1 MEFGLVFQPSV
12 LTTPGDVAFAEER
25 GFTHAWLYDSQMIYS
40 DVYVTMA
47 LCAARTTRIKLG
59 TGVTNPLSRIAPVT
73 ANAFSSLNMIAPG
86 RLVMAIGTGN
96 TARRTLGMPAARLID
111 LTDHVRV
118 VHDLC
123 AGNTT
128 DYTEGHRHRKIRFLN
143 QDDDFYNLK
152 DPIPILL
159 GASGPKL
166 LAAAGEFA
174 DGVMLFGPVS
184 PALTRF
190 VMRHVRAGAERA
202 GRDPDE
208 LYVTCMT
215 AFHLTET
222 GQDLESPEVR
232 RAVGP
237 FVASS
242 VNIFALSNPDI
253 SALPEEYRDEMAA
266 FKNIY
271 KVTDDPIET
280 RHLSMYEDYL
290 HGFRE
295 EHVKL
300 VTENLI
306 RATTLTGTAEEI
318 VTAIGEMREA
328 GVNQVAI
335 QPILDVRTTADQ
347 FAREVMERFNAVEH
361 S

>member
-1 MEFGLVFQPSV
+1 MDFGLVFQPSAK
-12 LTTPGDVAFAEER
+12 TTPDDVAFAEDR

-47 LCAARTTRIKLG
+47 LCAAKTERIRLG
-59 TGVTNPLSRIAPVT
+59 AGVTNPLSRISPVT
-73 ANAFSSLNMIAPG
+73 ANAFASLNMIAPG

-96 TARRTLGMPAARLID
+96 TARRTLGMPAAK
-111 LTDHVRV
+111 LTEVTEHVRV
-118 VHDLC
+118 FRELC
-123 AGNTT
+123 VGNTT
-128 DYTEGHRHRKIRFLN
+128 DYSEGSRHRKIRFLN
-143 QDDDFYNLK
+143 QDGDFYNLK
-152 DPIPILL
+152 DPIPVLV

-166 LAAAGEFA
+166 LAIAGEIA

-184 PALTRF
+184 PALVNF

-215 AFHLTET
+215 AFHLTEP

-242 VNIFALSNPDI
+242 VNIFALSNPDA
-253 SALPEEYRDEMAA
+253 SALPAEYRDEMGG
-266 FKNIY
+266 FKDIY

-280 RHLSMYEDYL
+280 RHLTMYEDYL
-290 HGFRE
+290 HGFRK
-295 EHVKL
+295 EHADL

-318 VTAIGEMREA
+318 IDSVIAMRDA
-328 GVNQVAI
+328 GINQVAI
-335 QPILDVRTTADQ
+335 QPILDVRTTATQ
-347 FAREVMERFNAVEH
+347 FAREVIDRINATDR